1 MPLDSYEE
9 KVAEKN
15 AGLAVEDNDG
25 QENTLSLEKEIFDDR
40 YEQTKRGIDQS
51 LLVANYA
58 HN

>member
-1 MPLDSYEE
+1 MPLDSYEK

-15 AGLAVEDNDG
+15 AGLAVEDNDR
-25 QENTLSLEKEIFDDR
+25 QETTLSLEKEIFDDR

-51 LLVANYA
+51 SLVANYA